1 MVSNLERLGVTV
13 MESKDGYEFGEV
25 KEIKTSAIETFMD
38 HRIAMSFAI
47 LSKLSGV
54 ELTFDDT
61 SWVDT
66 SFPGFFEILK
76 SF

>member
-1 MVSNLERLGVTV
+1 MREF
-13 MESKDGYEFGEV
+13 EDGYEFD
-25 KEIKTSAIETFMD
+25 EIGFLTSAKIETYMD

-47 LSKLSGV
+47 LAKLSG
-54 ELTFDDT
+54 LSLSFDDT

-76 SF
+76 TF

>member
-1 MVSNLERLGVTV
+1 MVSNLERLGVKV
-13 MESKDGYEFGEV
+13 KEVNDGYEFDEV
-25 KEIKTSAIETFMD
+25 GTIQNAKIETFMD

-54 ELTFDDT
+54 SLSFDDT

-76 SF
+76 SV